1 MKNSVLK
8 LGLLLL
14 IVISASCKDAQVQN
28 QLPIVGTWE
37 LIAATTTEKDSTF
50 STFNPKIKMIKI
62 INPTHFAF
70 LSHDLSMGKD
80 TATAAFTAGGGT
92 YTLKDSVYTEHLEYF
107 INRQWENNKFEF
119 VVKISNDTLIQ
130 QGIEK
135 IEKLGIDHIIVET
148 YKRVK
153 N

>member
-1 MKNSVLK
+1 MKSII
-8 LGLLLL
+8 GLIL
-14 IVISASCKDAQVQN
+14 IAVIATSCKEENKQN
-28 QLPIVGTWE
+28 LLPIIGTWE
-37 LIAATTTEKDSTF
+37 LISATTTEKDSTF
-50 STFNPKIKMIKI
+50 STFNPKVKMIKI

-80 TATAAFTAGGGT
+80 SATAAFTAGGGAYSLT
-92 YTLKDSVYTEHLEYF
+92 DSIYTEHLEYY
-107 INRQWENNKFEF
+107 INREWENNKFEF

-130 QGIEK
+130 KGIEK
-135 IEKLGIDHIIVET
+135 IEKLGIDHVIIEK